1 MRFKALKFGKLK
13 EEPEDEVI
21 ELDKETANQLSEM
34 QEHISNKTKNLE
46 KTKQQL
52 QELTSAFDNHD
63 EEEVPKP
70 HGPIGELSVEP
81 EDKMMDIDLDVPGDE
96 DLFEA
101 TGEEINVVEINAKDT
116 TQETTEKAEEDTEE
130 TSDAKKKKDEDES
143 FSNLFSSEEEE
154 VNPLA
159 SLINSLPE
167 VSAQELLDDLEEIKD
182 IIKDNNQTS

>member
-13 EEPEDEVI
+13 VEPEDEVI

-52 QELTSAFDNHD
+52 QELTSAFDNPD

-70 HGPIGELSVEP
+70 HGPIGELTVEP

-96 DLFEA
+96 NLFEA
-101 TGEEINVVEINAKDT
+101 TGEEINVVEINAKEA

-130 TSDAKKKKDEDES
+130 PSDAKKKDEDDS

-159 SLINSLPE
+159 SLINSLPD
-167 VSAQELLDDLEEIKD
+167 VSAQELIDDLEEIKD
-182 IIKDNNQTS
+182 IIKDTNQTS